1 MTTELTVKDAPTG
14 AAEQQQG
21 QTTGAT
27 DVVVVTATP
36 APTFTTEQQAHI
48 DRLVS
53 DRLKREREKQQAAV
67 DKAKADVE
75 AAHAAE
81 RGEYKSLYEAVKP
94 KADAADALQERLD
107 AITAQAQAAN
117 EGRIAAI
124 PDGMKS
130 LVPEYDDPLK
140 LAAWLDANA
149 AVFSRPTPPPLD
161 GRAGGN
167 GTPAM
172 VTDEEANEYAARWG
186 FDPRHIDRA
195 MLAKVIKR

>member
-1 MTTELTVKDAPTG
+1 MANEIAAPAATPEAQAADGQQMEPEQTNSEHAQALSPEQLRAELEAARKEAASYRTKLRQTEKQATDAE
-14 AAEQQQG
+14 AKRLAEQ
-21 QTTGAT
+21 
-27 DVVVVTATP
+27 
-36 APTFTTEQQAHI
+36 
-48 DRLVS
+48 
-53 DRLKREREKQQAAV
+53 
-67 DKAKADVE
+67 
-75 AAHAAE
+75 
-81 RGEYKSLYEAVKP
+81 GEYRTLYESVKA

-117 EGRIAAI
+117 ERRIAAI

-172 VTDEEANEYAARWG
+172 VTDDEVNEYAARWG
-186 FDPRHIDRA
+186 LNPQHIDRA
-195 MLAKVIKR
+195 KLAKVAKR

>member
-1 MTTELTVKDAPTG
+1 MTDT
-14 AAEQQQG
+14 
-21 QTTGAT
+21 
-27 DVVVVTATP
+27 TP
-36 APTFTTEQQAHI
+36 APAATPEA
-48 DRLVS
+48 
-53 DRLKREREKQQAAV
+53 QAA
-67 DKAKADVE
+67 DGQQTELEQPNSEHAQALSPEQLRAELE
-75 AAHAAE
+75 AARKEAASYRTKLRQTE
-81 RGEYKSLYEAVKP
+81 KAVTDAEAKRLAEQGEYRALYEAVKG

-117 EGRIAAI
+117 ERRVAAI

-172 VTDEEANEYAARWG
+172 VTDDEVNEYAARWG
-186 FDPRHIDRA
+186 LNPQHIDRA
-195 MLAKVIKR
+195 KLAKVAKR

>member
-1 MTTELTVKDAPTG
+1 MTDTTQAETATTQTETVATPPVTG
-14 AAEQQQG
+14 KGETPIEQGSPLRTIETAEQRIKELN
-21 QTTGAT
+21 AENLRLRKLSDAAAKAKT
-27 DVVVVTATP
+27 DA
-36 APTFTTEQQAHI
+36 E
-48 DRLVS
+48 
-53 DRLKREREKQQAAV
+53 AAV
-67 DKAKADVE
+67 M
-75 AAHAAE
+75 AE
-81 RGEYKSLYEAVKP
+81 QGKYRELYESVKA

-117 EGRIAAI
+117 ERRIAAI
-124 PDGMKS
+124 PDTMRS

-172 VTDEEANEYAARWG
+172 VTDAEVLDFATRMRI
-186 FDPRHIDRA
+186 DPAHVDRA
-195 MLAKVIKR
+195 KLAKLKR

>member
-1 MTTELTVKDAPTG
+1 MTTETTVKDASTG
-14 AAEQQQG
+14 AVEQQQG
-21 QTTGAT
+21 QTTGAA
-27 DVVVVTATP
+27 DAVVVAATP

-67 DKAKADVE
+67 DKAKTDAE
-75 AAHAAE
+75 AAYAAE
-81 RGEYKSLYEAVKP
+81 RGEYKSLYESIKP
-94 KADAADALQERLD
+94 KADAHDALQERLD
-107 AITAQAQAAN
+107 ALMTQAQAAN
-117 EGRIAAI
+117 ERRINAI
-124 PDGMKS
+124 PENMRS

-167 GTPAM
+167 GTPAV
-172 VTDEEANEYAARWG
+172 VTEDEVNEYAARWG
-186 FDPRHIDRA
+186 LDARHIDRA
-195 MLAKVIKR
+195 QLAKVIKR

>member
-1 MTTELTVKDAPTG
+1 MSDT
-14 AAEQQQG
+14 
-21 QTTGAT
+21 
-27 DVVVVTATP
+27 TP
-36 APTFTTEQQAHI
+36 APAATPEPQAADGQQMEPEQTNSEHAQALSPEQL
-48 DRLVS
+48 RAELEAARKEAAS
-53 DRLKREREKQQAAV
+53 YRTKLRQTEKQATDAE
-67 DKAKADVE
+67 AKRL
-75 AAHAAE
+75 AE
-81 RGEYKSLYEAVKP
+81 QGEYRTLYESVKA

-117 EGRIAAI
+117 ERRIAAI